1 MVADI
6 VVLLFVAAITVR
18 GYLRGLVSQIA
29 TICAALA
36 LWFWFD
42 AWFPPVD
49 VWLGGLHEVLARF
62 EILRRIVAFT
72 GAYLGV
78 TLILAAIE
86 KLLVER
92 VSLLKAGN
100 TWLGAALGLAKG
112 VAYTAVAVWLIQVV
126 VGGGEAVSDDQ
137 QPEWMSDSAV
147 FGQFALWNPV
157 RVYSAREMLAK
168 SGAEE
173 WGRRTYVQVAQEPIV
188 RRMLEDRGIVVPPP
202 AAGEGGVLN
211 GAVPQDE
218 ADAPATGHSPAS
230 SELGQPPE

>member
-6 VVLLFVAAITVR
+6 VVLLFVAAITVC

-29 TICAALA
+29 TIGAALA

-62 EILRRIVAFT
+62 ESLRRIVAFS

-78 TLILAAIE
+78 MLIVAAIE
-86 KLLVER
+86 HLLVER
-92 VSLLKAGN
+92 VGLLKAGN

-112 VAYTAVAVWLIQVV
+112 VVYTAVAVWLIQVG
-126 VGGGEAVSDDQ
+126 VGGGEAISDDE
-137 QPEWMSDSAV
+137 QPEWMNDSAV
-147 FGQFALWNPV
+147 FGQLALWNPV
-157 RVYSAREMLAK
+157 RVLSAREMLAK

-173 WGRRTYVQVAQEPIV
+173 WGMRTYAQVAQEPIV
-188 RRMLEDRGIVVPPP
+188 RRMLEERGVAVPSP
-202 AAGEGGVLN
+202 AAGEE
-211 GAVPQDE
+211 GALEATVPLGE
-218 ADAPATGHSPAS
+218 VEGPVPRAFPVS
-230 SELGQPPE
+230 SEGDPPPE